1 MCIVLHWLGTRR
13 TAEHLVISKKCHFMR
28 IIHFMYTVME
38 SDGLKGKGV
47 RGHCEEH
54 RVLSVLLPLLSPAFL
69 HHC

>member
-1 MCIVLHWLGTRR
+1 MYCIALAWHKENGG
-13 TAEHLVISKKCHFMR
+13 ASGDFKKGHFMR
-28 IIHFMYTVME
+28 IIHFMYTVTE

-54 RVLSVLLPLLSPAFL
+54 RVLSVLLSLLSPAFL